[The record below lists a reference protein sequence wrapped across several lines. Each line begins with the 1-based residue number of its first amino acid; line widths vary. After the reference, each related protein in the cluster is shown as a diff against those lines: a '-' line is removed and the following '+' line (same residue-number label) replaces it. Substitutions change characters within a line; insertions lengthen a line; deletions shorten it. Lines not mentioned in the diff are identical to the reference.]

1 MGCLGIHLV
10 RTLGAV
16 LPDEPC
22 ILVDPVSAEDKDCL
36 ETVFHVPA
44 IKLDNDYKRVPNI
57 IRWSY

>member
-1 MGCLGIHLV
+1 MYISYWNDDGVLRDNGIHLV

-44 IKLDNDYKRVPNI
+44 IKLDND
-57 IRWSY
+57 